1 MYSFLQSRITKLYSQ
16 SAPATGIGLFRLL
29 FGLVTL
35 QEILFL
41 QFFSHLIFDPIP
53 FLDVEFPMISFFL
66 WLWFIVALCVTF
78 GYRSQQ
84 AIIANYLFWIIF
96 VHFTPMQRDFD
107 GGFDLFM
114 IGANFFLIFL
124 PFDKAFSL
132 DQLRKKLAQP
142 FVHYSSYPKERV
154 SVLAYTIPVTI
165 CLGFLYFDSAVHK
178 MFAEHWRNGLG
189 AWLPSSMPYYVS
201 ALDMTWLLN
210 NEALQKIIGY
220 TILVFQ
226 FTFVFLVHYR
236 HLRPLYFLIGIGLHL
251 GITLTFNIYPF
262 GLGMLVFYT
271 LVAPFSWYER
281 LGKWLTVKKPRL
293 IVFYDEHCPLCNRTV
308 LTLNHFDVFS
318 AIDFKGGQSHAK
330 DYPQIKKIGEQTLLT
345 DLYALDGDG
354 RIYSGV
360 DTYARI
366 LINMRYTALLGWL
379 LLLPGIYQA
388 ARHYY
393 RKIADTRERVS
404 CDESCLPAAVTP
416 PVPSLYDRIFNVS
429 DKKQQKKVIRRL
441 CKILMLIFLLQ
452 LNSTLHYGLI
462 YRLDIHTDRSPIV
475 QTLSGVSNM
484 LIMLSQSFLGI
495 TPHALYLHDHF
506 AGYNHL
512 IAITYKESG
521 QDQEKWLP
529 FVDKQGRMLAPNWG
543 RVHSMWANIAVTPKI
558 DNWRLEK
565 AIMKVTAFWGIKSG
579 LDLDKVTFLIKM
591 KKIQSPVTWKKDLLQ
606 QNFSGD
612 WETIGSAKWAG
623 KVIDISLPKDINDL

>member
-1 MYSFLQSRITKLYSQ
+1 MYSFLQSRITQLYSQ
-16 SAPATGIGLFRLL
+16 SAPATGIGLFRVL

-66 WLWFIVALCVTF
+66 WLWFVVALCVTV

-124 PFDKAFSL
+124 PLDKAFSL

-165 CLGFLYFDSAVHK
+165 CLGFLYFDSAIHK

-201 ALDMTWLLN
+201 ALNMSWLLN
-210 NEALQKIIGY
+210 NEALQKFIGY

-236 HLRPLYFLIGIGLHL
+236 LLRPLYFLIGVGLHL

-281 LGKWLTVKKPRL
+281 LGKWITVKKPGL

-318 AIDFKGGQSHAK
+318 AIDFKAAQSHAK
-330 DYPQIKKIGEQTLLT
+330 DYPEINKIGEQTLLT
-345 DLYALDGDG
+345 DLYAQDRDG

-379 LLLPGIYQA
+379 LLLPGIHQVA
-388 ARHYY
+388 CHYY
-393 RKIADTRERVS
+393 RKIADTRERGN
-404 CDESCLPAAVTP
+404 CDESCVSVAVTP

-441 CKILMLIFLLQ
+441 CKVLMLIFLLQ

-462 YRLDIHTDRSPIV
+462 YRLDIYTDRSPIV
-475 QTLSGVSNM
+475 QALSGVSNM

-512 IAITYKESG
+512 IAITYKEQG
-521 QDQEKWLP
+521 QGQEKWLP

-558 DNWRLEK
+558 DNWRLGK

-579 LDLDKVTFLIKM
+579 LNLDKVTFLIKM
-591 KKIQSPVTWKKDLLQ
+591 KKIQSPVTWQKDLLRK
-606 QNFSGD
+606 NFSGE
-612 WETIGSAKWAG
+612 WKTIGSAKWTG
-623 KVIDISLPKDINDL
+623 KKIDIKLPKDINDF

>member
-66 WLWFIVALCVTF
+66 WLWFFVALCVTV

-84 AIIANYLFWIIF
+84 AIIANYLFWIVF

-210 NEALQKIIGY
+210 NETLQKIIGY

-236 HLRPLYFLIGIGLHL
+236 YLRPLYFLIGIGLHL

-318 AIDFKGGQSHAK
+318 AIDFKGAQSHAK
-330 DYPQIKKIGEQTLLT
+330 DYPQINQIGEQTLLT
-345 DLYALDGDG
+345 DLYALDGGG

-379 LLLPGIYQA
+379 LLLPGIYQVA
-388 ARHYY
+388 SHYY

-404 CDESCLPAAVTP
+404 CDESCLPAAVTSF
-416 PVPSLYDRIFNVS
+416 VPSLYDRIFNVS
-429 DKKQQKKVIRRL
+429 DKKQQKKLIRRL
-441 CKILMLIFLLQ
+441 CKVLMLIFMLQ

-462 YRLDIHTDRSPIV
+462 YRLDIQTDRSPIV
-475 QTLSGVSNM
+475 QALSGVSNM

-512 IAITYKESG
+512 IAITYREPG

-558 DNWRLEK
+558 DNWRLRK

-591 KKIQSPVTWKKDLLQ
+591 KKIQSPVTWKKDLLK
-606 QNFSGD
+606 QNFSGE
-612 WETIGSAKWAG
+612 WETIGSAKWSG
-623 KVIDISLPKDINDL
+623 KEVDISLPKDINEF